1 MRFSRY
7 TDRFIILCILFFQ
20 KVQKMPLGDI
30 VTIDIDAQTL
40 ESPYDDLGQFPE
52 DVVSALKHTLKKPSS
67 ATGETVARAFVS
79 TFAALIGQYKSAFA
93 VQTTE
98 KTVDVSFVG
107 NSLCIAWCNKE
118 IVSSG
123 VSL

>member
-1 MRFSRY
+1 
-7 TDRFIILCILFFQ
+7 
-20 KVQKMPLGDI
+20 MPLGDI

-98 KTVDVSFVG
+98 KKVDVSSAS
-107 NSLCIAWCNKE
+107 NSVYIACCFKE
-118 IVSSG
+118 AVPLSSG
-123 VSL
+123 ARRRLPVVSVTVLR